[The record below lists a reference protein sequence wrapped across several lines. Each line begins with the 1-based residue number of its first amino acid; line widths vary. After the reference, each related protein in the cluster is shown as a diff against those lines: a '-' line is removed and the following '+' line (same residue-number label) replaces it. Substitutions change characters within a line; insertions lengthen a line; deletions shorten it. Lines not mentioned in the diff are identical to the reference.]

1 MRWRRRPASPLL
13 AAADRAISLHS
24 HRQAIS
30 YLEQALTVTHDA
42 AQRAAIHER
51 IVVSSEYAGAV
62 DMPADH
68 GRKAMDAY
76 REAGDEVGRLR
87 AATLMARDLIGFHL
101 EDEAVAAL
109 RSAIEEAK
117 PLGEV
122 PELAG
127 AYAEL
132 ARAEMLAER
141 HEESIAAADQALLM
155 GGAADAE
162 TMVEAL
168 VTKGT
173 SMTTSQRSIESE
185 AILRGAIHLADD
197 MGLISSGLRARNN
210 LSGPLSFRDQAEAR
224 RMIREGYEIASR
236 FGHRPFVYQFLYAAL
251 EADLRR
257 GEWDDNIAELDAI
270 EENETPWPFYRISFS
285 GMRAIREALRGDLAS
300 AEEKLRRAEATL
312 PELQSIQS
320 EAFIHVAWASVLFVG
335 GRWQE
340 AIDHGRQAGANSNF
354 TMDAWWIT
362 ANAAA
367 AADLRERLVEASEG
381 LVSLP
386 SFPGPNRDALHGG
399 TRAALAA
406 REGRWDEAHS
416 GFAAAI
422 RELTDQGERYYAGLA
437 GLLWDSLSAGRDP
450 DATEAGAIA
459 AAFFEEQRASA
470 FVDRYRSAFVPMAE
484 SAPSTPSPVSAEAE
498 PSTAPNR

>member
-1 MRWRRRPASPLL
+1 MLGLSFTLEALAAVSGRDVAQLEEPLDRLTRRQLLMPDNDPRSPERGQHRFVQALVREVAYQSLAKPDRRTRHLAAARYFESLGEDELAGVLANHYLDAYRTSREGPEADAVAAQARIATL

-62 DMPADH
+62 DMPAEH
-68 GRKAMDAY
+68 GRQAMDAY
-76 REAGDEVGRLR
+76 REAGDEAGRLR

-101 EDEAVAAL
+101 EDEAAAAL
-109 RSAIEEAK
+109 QSALEEAK

-141 HEESIAAADQALLM
+141 HAESIAAADQALRM
-155 GGAADAE
+155 GAIADAE

-173 SMTTSQRSIESE
+173 SMTTSQRSVEAE

-197 MGLISSGLRARNN
+197 LGLIQSGLRARNN
-210 LSGPLSFRDQAEAR
+210 LSGPLSFRDQAEAG
-224 RMIREGYEIASR
+224 RMIREGYEIANR

-251 EADLRR
+251 EADLRT
-257 GEWDDNIAELDAI
+257 GKWDDNIGELDAI
-270 EENETPWPFYRISFS
+270 EENETPWPFYQIAFS
-285 GMRAIREALRGDLAS
+285 GMRAMRAALRGDLAS
-300 AEEKLRRAEATL
+300 AEEMLRRAEATL

-320 EAFIHVAWASVLFVG
+320 EAFVQLAWAHVLFAA
-335 GRWQE
+335 GRWEE
-340 AIDHGRQAGANSNF
+340 AIEHGRAGRRQ
-354 TMDAWWIT
+354 
-362 ANAAA
+362 
-367 AADLRERLVEASEG
+367 LE
-381 LVSLP
+381 
-386 SFPGPNRDALHGG
+386 LHG
-399 TRAALAA
+399 
-406 REGRWDEAHS
+406 
-416 GFAAAI
+416 
-422 RELTDQGERYYAGLA
+422 
-437 GLLWDSLSAGRDP
+437 
-450 DATEAGAIA
+450 
-459 AAFFEEQRASA
+459 
-470 FVDRYRSAFVPMAE
+470 
-484 SAPSTPSPVSAEAE
+484 
-498 PSTAPNR
+498 